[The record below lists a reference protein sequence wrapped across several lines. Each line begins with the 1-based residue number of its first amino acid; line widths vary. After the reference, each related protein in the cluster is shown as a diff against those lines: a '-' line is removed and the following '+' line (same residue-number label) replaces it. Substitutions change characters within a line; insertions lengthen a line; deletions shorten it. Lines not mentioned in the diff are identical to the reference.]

1 MMAKLFYLKILLES
15 QQQVSE
21 EVSVQRLSMVSN
33 IYLINNIDK
42 LIIDAFIMKILS
54 KYF

>member
-1 MMAKLFYLKILLES
+1 MFELRLQLYVRLYDGKIVLSQDKILLES

-42 LIIDAFIMKILS
+42 L
-54 KYF
+54 